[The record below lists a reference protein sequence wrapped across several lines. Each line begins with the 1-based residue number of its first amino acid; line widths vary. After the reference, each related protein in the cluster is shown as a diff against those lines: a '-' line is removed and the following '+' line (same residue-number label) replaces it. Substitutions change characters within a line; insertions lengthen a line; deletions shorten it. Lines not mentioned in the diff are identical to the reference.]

1 MSAGQEKERRKNGK
15 EGVGCVGREQYG
27 TKGDGRKIRSLQG
40 VGAFLIVWF
49 EGVLVGWF
57 WFLLNLLL
65 VVN

>member
-1 MSAGQEKERRKNGK
+1 M
-15 EGVGCVGREQYG
+15 GREQYD
-27 TKGDGRKIRSLQG
+27 TKGDGRKIRWLQG